1 MFYSVGTG
9 QLTNLKQKQI
19 KQLAAQLSVEQQLY
33 CKEIT
38 EACVCSDQ
46 ARRAHSKVWLQILDC
61 IKCYL
66 ACAPLSL
73 KAFELTLFKTTSR
86 MSSCC
91 HVLHGQQTTLSSA
104 RRSSKL
110 GTELIK
116 AFIIPKIRT
125 IGGRIELY
133 LDGTGQANADRIAA
147 SHIKQLT
154 IVFMKVTRQSP
165 DNIDDYR
172 QEFGITV
179 VIF

>member
-19 KQLAAQLSVEQQLY
+19 KQLTAQLSVEQQLY

-73 KAFELTLFKTTSR
+73 KAFELTFTNEFLLSR
-86 MSSCC
+86 LAWTANNF
-91 HVLHGQQTTLSSA
+91 VFG
-104 RRSSKL
+104 K
-110 GTELIK
+110 K
-116 AFIIPKIRT
+116 WII
-125 IGGRIELY
+125 IGL
-133 LDGTGQANADRIAA
+133 
-147 SHIKQLT
+147 
-154 IVFMKVTRQSP
+154 
-165 DNIDDYR
+165 
-172 QEFGITV
+172 
-179 VIF
+179 